1 MTMNEPPVNEAN
13 AAEAQAEMQDG
24 QNPAPEQTP
33 PEKPSASMNDRIKA
47 EMAELMEQAAQAQ
60 DYLLGWQRERAEFAN
75 YKRRIEQ
82 QQKDSYANASG
93 DVLKKLI
100 PVIDDF
106 DRALGSIPD
115 DIKTNP
121 WVSGTSMIQRKMTKI
136 LDDFGVTVIDPAGQ
150 LFDPNLHEAVTT
162 QESDQE
168 SGTVLEVLQK
178 GYQMGDRLLRPAL
191 VKVAR

>member
-1 MTMNEPPVNEAN
+1 MNEPPVNEAN